1 MSIRRGAFRPDR
13 GSALLTVLWLSAA
26 LAAIAFS
33 LSSTVRGETD
43 RATTSSDGLKAYY
56 LATGAVQQA
65 YLRLLWSMQTP
76 GARIPINNDGVT
88 HMELPGGA
96 ADVEVI
102 PEAAKLDIN
111 SERPEV
117 LFRLLGA
124 LGVDPTRAQQVAVAI
139 ADWRSLVPGGGFS
152 EMDAFYLSQVP
163 SFRARHASFQ
173 EIEELLVVKGITP
186 DLFYG
191 TYVPNANPAP
201 GEPRL
206 LHRGGLAECVSVFGA
221 RAGIDIQGARPEVLE
236 AIGVPLDIVNLI
248 VEQRKLAGFTT
259 DRLPAL
265 LQAAGPAGA
274 RLRVGGGSIFTVRAT
289 ARPRNPDGR
298 LSDVRR
304 TVAALVKYMP
314 PGYDSPIHILRWYDT
329 AWSN

>member
-1 MSIRRGAFRPDR
+1 MSIRRGTLGRDR

-43 RATTSSDGLKAYY
+43 RATTASDGLKAYY
-56 LATGAVQQA
+56 LASGAVQQG
-65 YLRLLWSMQTP
+65 YLRLLWSMQAP
-76 GARIPINNDGVT
+76 EARVPINRDGVT
-88 HMELPGGA
+88 HLELPGGA
-96 ADVEVI
+96 ADVEII

-111 SERPEV
+111 AEKPEV

-124 LGVDPTRAQQVAVAI
+124 LGADPTRAQQVAVAI
-139 ADWRSLVPGGGFS
+139 ADWRSIVPGGGFS
-152 EMDAFYLSQVP
+152 QLDEFYLSQVP
-163 SFRARHASFQ
+163 SFRPRHASFQ

-206 LHRGGLAECVSVFGA
+206 LRRGGLADCVSVFGG
-221 RAGIDIQGARPEVLE
+221 RGGIDINGARPEVLE
-236 AIGVPLDIVNLI
+236 AIGVPIDVVNMIV
-248 VEQRKLAGFTT
+248 QRRRLAGFTAEQ
-259 DRLPAL
+259 LSNL

-274 RLRVGGGSIFTVRAT
+274 RLRTYGGSIYTVRAT

-314 PGYDSPIHILRWYDT
+314 AGYDSPIHILRWYDT